1 MSLRSTRWLPTAGVG
16 ALVLLNVVLVAL
28 LVTRPT
34 APVGDAPDRSAR
46 VTPGVE
52 ATTPPTTQEP
62 DGPAE
67 VERLARSGRLLV
79 NVDGTTAWRA
89 TTGSCDEAGTVEH
102 SVDGGLTW
110 QELPVDLAPVS
121 RLRALGPESLSVIG
135 GGAGCSPTYLS
146 SSTAGASW
154 TANDQYLDGSWYL
167 APGDTDLMGAPAGT
181 VETPCEAV
189 QLAALDTAH
198 AAVLCADASLAL
210 TADGGATWT
219 RHTSDVRAR
228 AVGLTDGGYVVGG
241 AWEACA
247 DTLAVTL
254 VRPDGSAEEEPTCS
268 GVAARSAEDL
278 AVSAAG
284 GRVWV
289 WTGEEVTVVP

>member
-1 MSLRSTRWLPTAGVG
+1 MASRSSRRLPVAGLG

-34 APVGDAPDRSAR
+34 TPVVDVADRPAT

-52 ATTPPTTQEP
+52 ATTPPTKQET
-62 DGPAE
+62 DGLAE

-89 TTGSCDEAGTVEH
+89 TAGSCGEAGTVER

-135 GGAGCSPTYLS
+135 GGAGCAPTYLS

-167 APGDTDLMGAPAGT
+167 VPGDTDLMGAPAGT

-198 AAVLCADASLAL
+198 AAVLCADVSLAL

-219 RHTSDVRAR
+219 RHTPDVRAR
-228 AVGLTDGGYVVGG
+228 AVGLTDEGYVVAG

-247 DTLAVTL
+247 DTLAVAL
-254 VRPDGSAEEEPTCS
+254 IRPDGSAGEEPTCS
-268 GVAARSAEDL
+268 GVVAPSGEDL

-289 WTGEEVTVVP
+289 WTGDEVTVTP